1 MADNQDRSGCRFSDK
16 VAIVTG
22 GCCGIGRGCADIL
35 AENGGTV
42 VILDIN
48 DEVGNSLPKSGTGK
62 LFYIHC
68 DMQKEDDIKNAIKEC
83 IDKFGKIDCLVN
95 NVAHH
100 PGVGCIDD
108 ISVENFKELLNIN
121 LIANFT
127 ASKYA
132 LPYIRK
138 TGGSIVNIA
147 SISGVIANAASPTY
161 CASKGGVISLTKAL
175 AIDEAKHGVRVNA
188 IAPGPVNTPMLNNVM
203 KKAGDVEGITK
214 AMKESNH
221 LKRIAD
227 PREIGQACLFL
238 AVDATFTTGEV
249 LMCTAGNEIGY
260 GVK

>member
-127 ASKYA
+127 ASK
-132 LPYIRK
+132 
-138 TGGSIVNIA
+138 
-147 SISGVIANAASPTY
+147 
-161 CASKGGVISLTKAL
+161 GGVISLTKAL

>member
-48 DEVGNSLPKSGTGK
+48 D
-62 LFYIHC
+62 
-68 DMQKEDDIKNAIKEC
+68 
-83 IDKFGKIDCLVN
+83 
-95 NVAHH
+95 

>member
-1 MADNQDRSGCRFSDK
+1 MGENIGQVGQRFLDK
-16 VAIVTG
+16 VVIVTG
-22 GCCGIGRGCADIL
+22 GCCGIGRACVDVF
-35 AENGGTV
+35 AENGGKV
-42 VILDIN
+42 AILDLN
-48 DEVGNSLPKSGTGK
+48 DEVGAQFSKDGSVK
-62 LFYIHC
+62 LLYIHC
-68 DMQKEDDIKNAIKEC
+68 DMTKEEDIKRAIGEC
-83 IDKFGKIDCLVN
+83 FNKFGRIDCLVN

-100 PGVGCIDD
+100 PGIATIDD
-108 ISVENFKELLNIN
+108 ISTDSFRDILNIN

-138 TGGSIVNIA
+138 SAGSLVNIA
-147 SISGVIANAASPTY
+147 SVSGVIANSASPTY

-188 IAPGPVNTPMLNNVM
+188 IAPGPVNTPMLQNVM
-203 KKAGDVEGITK
+203 VKAGDVEGITK
-214 AMKESNH
+214 AMKECNH

-227 PREIGQACLFL
+227 PREIALACLFL
-238 AVDATFTTGEV
+238 AADATFTTGEV